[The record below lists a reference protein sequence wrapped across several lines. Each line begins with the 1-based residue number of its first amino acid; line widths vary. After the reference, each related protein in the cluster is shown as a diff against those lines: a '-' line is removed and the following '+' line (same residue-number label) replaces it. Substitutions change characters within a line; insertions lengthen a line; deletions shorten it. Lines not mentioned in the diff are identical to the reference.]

1 MKSPTC
7 YYFDDIMKVEDIYSD
22 DILLDK
28 KSYENISIYDISY
41 KNFLGEKPLSIWFK
55 KIDWFI
61 KTDNGISTPKSSL
74 IQDTKGTKRSLS
86 HRNKSVDFFC
96 KSMDWFICDR
106 ERVNQKI

>member
-7 YYFDDIMKVEDIYSD
+7 YYFDDIMKVEDIYSG

-55 KIDWFI
+55 KID
-61 KTDNGISTPKSSL
+61 
-74 IQDTKGTKRSLS
+74 
-86 HRNKSVDFFC
+86 
-96 KSMDWFICDR
+96 
-106 ERVNQKI
+106 